1 MGRRTRFLF
10 FTAPELGL
18 RNEAVAGSQMKIFAT
33 LLLGAFLGSPAT
45 AGADRPNNL
54 PVAADQALASADS
67 VVLYSLEPW
76 TENPEA
82 DRNWKGAK
90 FHGYNCLGQLRLTGQ
105 QAQTAIAEF
114 KKAIPKEEG
123 PMAMCFD
130 PHHALR
136 VVSGHHTY
144 DFLLCFQC
152 AQMEVY
158 EDNKEIADLSASG
171 SPDVLNGIFK
181 KAGIPISFIFSEAYI
196 KQQQAERA
204 KSDADWKRWLAA
216 TPESLQPF
224 LTNAASAGIS
234 FGNNPEV
241 ELGKEIPD
249 ENKRILALLG
259 WYGSGAGPWSGCP
272 AYEEMPDELLLRFP
286 TSKIISVV
294 QSTSMSEAQ
303 MEGAAR
309 FFGGWDF
316 SHTRPNDLK
325 LLSAD
330 LKKELLDQALK
341 SKIEDN
347 IERARKAFGGP

>member
-1 MGRRTRFLF
+1 
-10 FTAPELGL
+10 
-18 RNEAVAGSQMKIFAT
+18 MKIFAI
-33 LLLGAFLGSPAT
+33 LLLGAFLGNPAIV
-45 AGADRPNNL
+45 GEGRPNKL

-67 VVLYSLEPW
+67 VVLYSLEPY

-82 DRNWKGAK
+82 DKNWKGAK
-90 FHGYNCLGQLRLTGQ
+90 FHGYNCLGQLSLTGQ

-123 PMAMCFD
+123 PMAECFD
-130 PHHALR
+130 PRHALR

-144 DFLLCFQC
+144 DFLLCYQC

-158 EDNKEIADLSASG
+158 EDDKELADLSASG
-171 SPDVLNGIFK
+171 SADILNSLLK
-181 KAGIPISFIFSEAYI
+181 KAGVPLSFVFSDAYI
-196 KQQQAERA
+196 KQQKAEQA
-204 KSDADWKRWLAA
+204 KSEADWKHWLAA

-249 ENKRILALLG
+249 ENKRILVLLA
-259 WYGSGAGPWSGCP
+259 WYGSGAGPWSGFP
-272 AYEEMPDELLLRFP
+272 SYEEMPDELLLRFP
-286 TSKIISVV
+286 TSKIISVI
-294 QSTSMSEAQ
+294 QSTSMSAAQ

-316 SHTRPNDLK
+316 THTRPNDLK
-325 LLSAD
+325 LLPVD
-330 LKKELLDQALK
+330 LKKKLLDQALK
-341 SKIEDN
+341 SKIEYN
-347 IERARKAFGGP
+347 VERARNAFK